1 METNV
6 YCGFI
11 ATRITWTMF
20 GSKSFK
26 QNTKIYSMDGI
37 YKDMTCWP
45 LRVTTHSFYL
55 PLHVS
60 SGSIA
65 GRQYQF
71 FWKWG
76 RVEFIMVSET

>member
-11 ATRITWTMF
+11 ATLIIWTMF

-37 YKDMTCWP
+37 YKD
-45 LRVTTHSFYL
+45 
-55 PLHVS
+55 
-60 SGSIA
+60 SICIWLV
-65 GRQYQF
+65 GL
-71 FWKWG
+71 
-76 RVEFIMVSET
+76 